1 MLVSTADGRRLAV
14 EERGAP
20 DGSPV
25 FLLHGT
31 PGSRVGPAPRP
42 QVLYRLG
49 VRLITFDRPGYGLSD
64 RLKGRAIASI
74 AADVAVIAD
83 ALGIGRFAVV
93 GRSGGAPHALACGAL
108 LPDRITKVAALVG
121 LAPPKAEGLD
131 WFEGMAPSNVREYTI
146 GQGGIAPVA
155 ASLAA
160 AVAQIRA
167 DPASKLRGLATEN
180 TATDRRTIADFGIR
194 TMLLD
199 NFSEALRASA
209 DGWVDDIVAF
219 CSDWSF
225 DPARITVPTLVWHGE
240 QDVYAPVGH
249 ARWLGRRIPGAI
261 LRIDRGTAH
270 FGALDVL
277 PDVMLWLIREQNN

>member
-20 DGSPV
+20 EGSPV

-31 PGSRVGPAPRP
+31 PGSRLGPAPRP
-42 QVLYRLG
+42 QVLYHLG
-49 VRLITFDRPGYGLSD
+49 VRLITFDRPGYGRSD

-74 AADVAVIAD
+74 AADVATIAD
-83 ALGIGRFAVV
+83 DLGIERFAVV

-131 WFEGMAPSNVREYTI
+131 WFEGMAASNVREYII
-146 GQGGIAPVA
+146 GQGGTGAVA

-160 AVAQIRA
+160 AAAQIRA
-167 DPASKLRGLATEN
+167 DPSSKLRLLATEY
-180 TATDRRTIADFGIR
+180 TATDRRTVADFGIR
-194 TMLLD
+194 TMLVD

-219 CSDWSF
+219 RSDWSF
-225 DPARITVPTLVWHGE
+225 DPAGITVPTLVWHGE
-240 QDVYAPVGH
+240 QDVYSPVGH

-261 LRIDRGTAH
+261 LRIDPGIAH
-270 FGALDVL
+270 FGSIDVL
-277 PDVMLWLIREQNN
+277 PDVLLWLIREQAY